1 MCLFFRGAM
10 QTEDIVRK
18 RFHHSVWGYDI
29 REVDAFLDQI
39 CEAIHEMEKDQE
51 TLFSEMER
59 LKTAKR
65 EAVRK
70 SERSESAG
78 IAAVRAAKRM
88 RKALEESGDAET
100 EEEQIEE
107 EPKPLTLNIP
117 EEFEDQEE

>member
-1 MCLFFRGAM
+1 M

-29 REVDAFLDQI
+29 QEVDAFLDQI

-88 RKALEESGDAET
+88 RKALEESGDEET
-100 EEEQIEE
+100 AKAQPED

-117 EEFEDQEE
+117 AEFEDQEE